1 MPEEKGLFHGLADFS
16 FRESITPRLIKL
28 LYGIALLAGGI
39 AVVAAVVTGLQKNP
53 AQGLLALVFGVIG
66 LFVWVLYVRVLLEVV
81 MVLFRIAWNTDR
93 MAGTNP

>member
-16 FRESITPRLIKL
+16 FHEFITPRLIKL
-28 LYGIALLAGGI
+28 LYGIALLAGGV
-39 AVVAAVVTGLQKNP
+39 ALVAAVVSGLHESP